1 MFQVEEVRKVA
12 HLARLQLTAA
22 EEAQFTDQL
31 GTILDYFAQL
41 SELDVS
47 KVEPTSRAINIKNVT
62 RPDILQPYPDKEAIL
77 SNAPDREEDF
87 FKVPQIMGE
96 S

>member
-1 MFQVEEVRKVA
+1 MFQLEEVRKVA

-22 EEAQFTDQL
+22 EEEQFTGQL

-62 RPDILQPYPDKEAIL
+62 RPDILQAYPDKEAIL

>member
-1 MFQVEEVRKVA
+1 MFPLEEVRKVA

-22 EEAQFTDQL
+22 EEAQFTGQL

-77 SNAPDREEDF
+77 SNAPDRESDF

>member
-1 MFQVEEVRKVA
+1 MFQLEEVRKVA

-22 EEAQFTDQL
+22 EEEQFTGQL

-62 RPDILQPYPDKEAIL
+62 RADILQPYADKEAIL

>member
-1 MFQVEEVRKVA
+1 
-12 HLARLQLTAA
+12 
-22 EEAQFTDQL
+22 
-31 GTILDYFAQL
+31 L

>member
-22 EEAQFTDQL
+22 EEEQFTGQL
-31 GTILDYFAQL
+31 GAILDYFAQL

-62 RPDILQPYPDKEAIL
+62 RPDILQAYPDKEAIL